1 MCLFLGLL
9 YRHSVSIG
17 VFFLGYSAAVFEVSA
32 VITFNEK
39 GMELFTWTERT
50 TPDERMPFLLMKMCS
65 QSVAMLLW
73 YSGFES
79 VLNSLLCDMDSER
92 GDGTTNDWQLKGA
105 CTLRLSNVDW
115 RGESEL
121 LKINVL
127 LICWGSF
134 KCCCFILSNLP
145 WQEEVFKLKLLMR
158 WEYFLKS
165 VLRKIRC
172 CSLGVTTAKYDF
184 PCNAFTLYL
193 IQRLSICSDLWCEW
207 KHHLTW
213 NWKIKKSSYFWVFT
227 F

>member
-50 TPDERMPFLLMKMCS
+50 TSDERMPFLLMKMCS

-92 GDGTTNDWQLKGA
+92 GDGTTTNDWQLKGA

-134 KCCCFILSNLP
+134 KCCCCILSNLP
-145 WQEEVFKLKLLMR
+145 W
-158 WEYFLKS
+158 
-165 VLRKIRC
+165 
-172 CSLGVTTAKYDF
+172 
-184 PCNAFTLYL
+184 
-193 IQRLSICSDLWCEW
+193 
-207 KHHLTW
+207 
-213 NWKIKKSSYFWVFT
+213 
-227 F
+227 